1 MKKFKLSKF
10 AFEGIVFSLIIIVC
24 VIYYRY
30 TWILNKNDQIE
41 DILQVA
47 RSIEVTLPKDDLK
60 FILQKPLDLNN
71 QQYRGIQ
78 NILKAV
84 IRVNPKARFAYIF
97 TEQNGK
103 IILLADS
110 GQGSSKDNA
119 TRGEEYLKA
128 NTAYNQAIK
137 DGNEFVSDIVP
148 DKWRKWISVTI
159 PIKDEVTGTTIAELE
174 MDFNANT
181 WNNRLIYE
189 MAESSV
195 LMLLLLSALYSLS
208 NITAKKNALHLEIA
222 ERKQAEE
229 ELKESE
235 RQIRSLFENMHEGFA
250 HCKMLYEEGHPK
262 DFIYLNVNQSFETL
276 TGLKNVAG
284 RKVSEVI
291 PHRQESDPELFET
304 YNRVALTGKPERFEI
319 YVEAL
324 KMWFQ
329 ISVYSPEKE
338 HFVTVF
344 DVITE
349 RKLTEEKLKNYGIY
363 LEETVKHRTAELESA
378 KEVAESADRLK
389 SAFLA
394 TMSHELRTPLNSIIG
409 FCGIL
414 LREIPGSLNEEQKKQ
429 LGIIQ
434 MSGRHL
440 VTLINDILDLS
451 KIEAGQFIIKF
462 KSFNIQD
469 VIEEIIILV
478 GPSVEDKGLAM
489 RFERAEEIK
498 DVVSDKQRFYQ
509 VLLNII
515 YNAVKFT
522 AKGSISIDCYKDDDW
537 MKVEISDTGI
547 GIREEDLSSIFDH
560 FIRIENDLTSE
571 LQQGTGLGLS
581 ISKKLIDLLHG
592 TIFVKSEFGV
602 GSTFTITL
610 PLSLNE
616 DNIT

>member
-414 LREIPGSLNEEQKKQ
+414 LHEIPGSLNEEQKKQ

-602 GSTFTITL
+602 GSTFTIIL